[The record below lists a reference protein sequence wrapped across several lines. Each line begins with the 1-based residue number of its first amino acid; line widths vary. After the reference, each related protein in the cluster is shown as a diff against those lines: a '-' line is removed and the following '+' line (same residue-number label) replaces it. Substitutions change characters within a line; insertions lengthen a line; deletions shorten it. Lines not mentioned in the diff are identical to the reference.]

1 MARVTLKVQGMSG
14 EISLDTFLLALGESL
29 SILKELDRAVSREAK
44 GTLKWVVSG
53 LREGSAVV
61 EAESR
66 VVIGKEDFGFQVAER
81 FVDGIRTVQDEGVTP
96 PLFSQDCIR
105 SLNKI
110 VRSFGNNGA
119 SGLEITAPDL
129 TPAPEPVKLSGETG
143 AKLRPLARVQR
154 KSIGSAEGNLQLIS
168 VHPRSRRFNVYHAIT
183 QKAVK
188 CNLPKEI
195 EAEVINSLG
204 RRVVVSGMVSKNALG
219 EPLSVEVDHLRVLKE
234 EHELPSV
241 ADILGLAPDIT
252 GNLTTEEYI
261 RSLRDG

>member
-1 MARVTLKVQGMSG
+1 M
-14 EISLDTFLLALGESL
+14 
-29 SILKELDRAVSREAK
+29 
-44 GTLKWVVSG
+44 
-53 LREGSAVV
+53 
-61 EAESR
+61 
-66 VVIGKEDFGFQVAER
+66 
-81 FVDGIRTVQDEGVTP
+81 
-96 PLFSQDCIR
+96 
-105 SLNKI
+105 
-110 VRSFGNNGA
+110 
-119 SGLEITAPDL
+119 
-129 TPAPEPVKLSGETG
+129 KLSGETG

-252 GNLTTEEYI
+252 SNLTTEEYI
-261 RSLRDG
+261 RSLRAGRRCSSSPQTPHSPTPWTRRPSGSPLPR

>member
-1 MARVTLKVQGMSG
+1 MARVMLKVQGMSG
-14 EISLDTFLLALGESL
+14 EISLDTFLLTLGESL
-29 SILKELDRAVSREAK
+29 SILKELDRVVSREAK

-66 VVIGKEDFGFQVAER
+66 VVIGEEDFGFQVAER

-96 PLFSQDCIR
+96 PMFSQDCIR

-110 VRSFGNNGA
+110 VRSLGNNGA
-119 SGLEITAPDL
+119 SGLEITTPKLTAAPDS
-129 TPAPEPVKLSGETG
+129 VKLSSETG
-143 AKLRPLARVQR
+143 AKLRLLARVQR

-168 VHPRSRRFNVYHAIT
+168 IHPRSRRFNIYHAMT
-183 QKAVK
+183 QKAIK

-195 EAEVINSLG
+195 EAEVIDHLG
-204 RRVVVSGMVSKNALG
+204 RRVVVSGMVSRNELG
-219 EPLSVEVDHLRVLKE
+219 EPVSVDVDHLRMLKE

-241 ADILGLAPDIT
+241 ADIIGIAPDIT
-252 GNLTTEEYI
+252 GNLTTEEYV